1 MSTSFEAALDDALMA
16 ATQAPVSLPG
26 GNAPEDELDTVMQ
39 SLWRQF
45 SYYHPQGKVVPSPPL
60 PAELFGWL

>member
-26 GNAPEDELDTVMQ
+26 ECTG
-39 SLWRQF
+39 R
-45 SYYHPQGKVVPSPPL
+45 
-60 PAELFGWL
+60 